1 MTLLTSHRSLVAVGI
16 ICLPFYSLADL
27 YKVTFSGYVN
37 EVKDPY
43 SLVTNTIKL
52 SDPIVGEYWYDSQ
65 MHDLSSYPNYVAESQ
80 SAGIRYEATIGNVS
94 LTMDETQPK
103 LRLVIDPHN
112 AGSYLVIPS
121 NTRTDSNL
129 SVRNTYLLTEFETNN
144 QSVGDELIPLVY
156 EQWMSHRLHLRL
168 FDEQNPATV
177 NNNTW
182 VEGTITAIQTEP
194 LCSSTN
200 TVQLSHEERI
210 TLDGRSNTVEG
221 KGNESLN
228 PAQLLVP
235 GTVLCVKG
243 APEGAS
249 HELRIE
255 NVAGTAEAP
264 ITVINSGGQVVFKNL
279 DSNGYIDT
287 AIEVLNSQH
296 LHITGSGNQ
305 AYEYGFKIDG
315 RVGTIRKGVA
325 YYKRSSDIELD
336 HIEVGYT
343 SQSGLN
349 LKTFSNC
356 SDGSVPARYAEQ
368 GETPQFYDAY
378 NEPLV
383 LHDTPE
389 QYQKEHMHDYNND
402 GVINHLDASSK
413 GDMTFYNASYH
424 DNYIHNTGTEGM
436 YIGSNGSYRLY
447 KASEHADPF
456 HLPGS
461 GMGGNERRICQYY
474 QIPDQQQQV
483 AFGDYNEPMAG
494 QLVGVKIYNNIVD
507 RTGWDSI
514 NVKSSAVDCEV
525 FSNQVTNFSTKNYNR
540 DQIGAISLQT
550 NTHCDVYRN
559 TLEGGTEGGYGM
571 GVHAPTLG
579 GVIANNVIKD
589 AGKGGQ
595 YGKESAIQVR
605 FNTDDEHHKM
615 YDEQDQHI
623 PWQQIYQGKSHHVI
637 NNTIIN
643 PVKESVDFRIYR
655 ETHSVANN
663 LIIPDS
669 TPMDVAGDVI
679 VASNLN
685 TSADTLEGGNDAP
698 YALKVGTSAQNT
710 GTDMPA
716 EYGVEATRLT
726 TDLVNITRP
735 LQGAYDIGALEY
747 VTLRVLM
754 NEGGRVV
761 SNPAGVDCPK
771 TCGGVFDTNQ
781 LVTLSAIADSSHDFL
796 GWEGCDQVASG
807 RCEVMGHKLV
817 KAHFAPKVVRI
828 STFSGAHGD
837 ILPNGPVSVAR
848 GDSQTMTISP
858 APLYQVSSLLVDGE
872 PVPVASEYLFDSV
885 SENHVIEASFSFDL
899 NYADLLHLTLD
910 DGSGNTAVN
919 SGTLSEVNGV
929 VDGATWVNE
938 GHIQGAL
945 GFDGDDY
952 VNLFAHELMDV
963 NPQQHSFTATL
974 WFKTTHSGA
983 LISKVKD
990 ATSDVQ
996 FYLFAGSNGA
1006 LYGRVGLEDGAYR
1019 TIRSSSDTIDD
1030 GQWHFA
1036 ALVNDHSTGYFKVY
1050 LDGQLLGSKVSG
1062 FVPSNGMDIL
1072 IGARRDG
1079 DNQSTGNHFT
1089 GDIDDVRFFKKA
1101 LDESEILALF
1111 SGQ

>member
-1 MTLLTSHRSLVAVGI
+1 MTFLTPRWALVAVSI

-37 EVKDPY
+37 EVNDPH
-43 SLVTNTIKL
+43 SLVTNTIKV
-52 SDPIVGEYWYDSQ
+52 SDPITGEYWYDDQ

-80 SAGIRYEATIGNVS
+80 SAGIRYKAAIGDLS
-94 LTMDETQPK
+94 LMMDADKSK

-112 AGSYLVIPS
+112 AGSYLVVPS
-121 NTRTDSNL
+121 DMRTDNDL
-129 SVRNTYLLTEFETNN
+129 SVRTTHLLTEFETNN
-144 QSVGDELIPLVY
+144 QPVGDALIPLTY
-156 EQWMSHRLHLRL
+156 EQWLSHSFLLRL
-168 FDEQNPATV
+168 FNEQIPASITK
-177 NNNTW
+177 NTW
-182 VEGTITAIQTEP
+182 IEGAITAIQTEP
-194 LCSSTN
+194 LCSANN

-210 TLDGRSNTVEG
+210 TVDGRSSTVDG

-235 GTVLCVKG
+235 GAVLCVKG

-255 NVAGTAEAP
+255 NVAGTAQAP
-264 ITVINSGGQVVFKNL
+264 ITVINTGGQVVFKNL
-279 DSNGYIDT
+279 DNNGYIDT
-287 AIEVLNSQH
+287 AIDVLNSQH
-296 LHITGSGNQ
+296 LHITGTGNQ
-305 AYEYGFKIDG
+305 AYDYGFRIDG
-315 RVGTIRKGVA
+315 RVGTVRKGVA

-336 HIEVGYT
+336 HIEVGHT
-343 SQSGLN
+343 TQSGFN

-383 LHDTPE
+383 LHDSVE

-402 GVINHLDASSK
+402 GVINHLDASSRS
-413 GDMTFYNASYH
+413 DMTFHNASYH

-474 QIPDQQQQV
+474 QAPDKQQQV

-494 QLVGVKIYNNIVD
+494 QLIGVKIYNNIVD

-514 NVKSSAVDCEV
+514 NVKSSAVECEV
-525 FSNQVTNFSTKNYNR
+525 FANHVTNFSTANYNR

-559 TLEGGTEGGYGM
+559 TLEGGSEGGYGM

-589 AGKGGQ
+589 AGKGSQ

-605 FNTDDEHHKM
+605 FNTDDDHHKM
-615 YDEQDQHI
+615 YNEQDQHI
-623 PWQQIYQGKSHHVI
+623 PWQQIYAGKSHHVV

-643 PVKESVDFRIYR
+643 PAKESVDFRMYR
-655 ETHSVANN
+655 ETHSIANN
-663 LIIPDS
+663 LIVPDN
-669 TPMDVAGDVI
+669 TPMDVAGDV
-679 VASNLN
+679 VVVTNLN
-685 TSADTLEGGNDAP
+685 AADDILEGGDDIP
-698 YALKVGTSAQNT
+698 YALKSDTAAVNT

-716 EYGVEATRLT
+716 EYAVEAARLT
-726 TDLVNITRP
+726 RDLVNITRP

-761 SNPAGVDCPK
+761 SNPTGVDCPQ
-771 TCGGVFDTNQ
+771 TCGAVFDTNQ
-781 LVTLSAIADSSHDFL
+781 VVTLSAVADSNHDFL
-796 GWEGCDQVASG
+796 GWEGCDQVIDG
-807 RCEVMGHKLV
+807 RCEVMGHKV
-817 KAHFAPKVVRI
+817 IKANFAPKVVRI
-828 STFSGAHGD
+828 STFSGTHGD

-848 GDSQTMTISP
+848 GANQTMTISP

-872 PVPVASEYLFDSV
+872 SVPVANEYLFDNV
-885 SENHVIEASFSFDL
+885 SENHVIEASFSFDPA
-899 NYADLLHLTLD
+899 YADLLHLPLD
-910 DGSGNTAVN
+910 EYSGNTATN
-919 SGTLSEVNGV
+919 TGTLSEVNGAV
-929 VDGATWVNE
+929 QGASWVND
-938 GHIQGAL
+938 GHIEGAL
-945 GFDGDDY
+945 RFDGDDY
-952 VNLFAHELMDV
+952 VNLSAHELMDV
-963 NPQQHSFTATL
+963 NPQLHSFTTTL
-974 WFKTTHSGA
+974 WFKTTKSGA

-1006 LYGRVGLEDGAYR
+1006 LYGRVGLGGGAYR
-1019 TIRSSSDTIDD
+1019 SIRSSSGSIDD

-1036 ALVNDHSTGYFKVY
+1036 ALVNDHSSGYFKVY
-1050 LDGQLLGSKVSG
+1050 LDGQLLGNKVSG
-1062 FVPSNGMDIL
+1062 SVPSNGMDIL
-1072 IGARRDG
+1072 IGARRNG
-1079 DNQSTGNHFT
+1079 DNQSTGNHFE

-1101 LDESEILALF
+1101 LDENEILALF